1 MQTRTR
7 SRSRSR
13 TPFKKSADPKAST
26 NKSKV
31 AKNPELSPEKTAHF
45 DSESQEVSSKS
56 GHPKKQSY
64 LEIIKEFIDT
74 HDAMYPNQENMGNFS
89 LIEDLKIIYEMAKD
103 DQEQSHLSIF
113 WKNLAN
119 GTLKRNVES
128 IRSRYKGYL
137 KFLEKDDFDRILEH
151 LKASGVHGYWLKFG
165 QLESK
170 KRKLIEI
177 AVDERLKSSSS
188 TNIEKHVEEIV
199 VEEGEKKIEK
209 KTPSFFERKSNK
221 DPNNSEN
228 FIRSKRDS
236 QWITHMTKYQEIIKN
251 NTLSVESK
259 WKEKQIFKEAK
270 MEEEEQKSANNI
282 VIISD
287 FKERWVMHSNEDAS
301 IKELDVRLE
310 KLQKQ
315 YGVDKD
321 TLVEAMYAVSGDL
334 EDLVKLLENPSD
346 EIIKWTKEDDQALEE
361 SKKAN
366 DKSFLI
372 LMRYKGKERI
382 AKRLEFLNK
391 SLPFALE

>member
-1 MQTRTR
+1 MHTRTR

-13 TPFKKSADPKAST
+13 TPLKKSVDPKAST

-45 DSESQEVSSKS
+45 DSESQISSKS
-56 GHPKKQSY
+56 GHTNKKSY

-74 HDAMYPNQENMGNFS
+74 DDAMYPNQEVMGNFS

-177 AVDERLKSSSS
+177 AVDERLKSTSS
-188 TNIEKHVEEIV
+188 TNVQVKPIV
-199 VEEGEKKIEK
+199 VEEGEKKIPNFFQK
-209 KTPSFFERKSNK
+209 KTNK
-221 DPNNSEN
+221 DPQNSEN
-228 FIRSKRDS
+228 FIQSKRDS
-236 QWITHMTKYQEIIKN
+236 QWITHITKYQDVIKN

-259 WKEKQIFKEAK
+259 WREKHIFKVTK
-270 MEEEEQKSANNI
+270 MEEEEQKNANTI

-287 FKERWVMHSNEDAS
+287 FKERRVMHSNEDVS
-301 IKELDVRLE
+301 IKELDFRLE

-315 YGVDKD
+315 YGVEKD
-321 TLVEAMYAVSGDL
+321 TLVEAMLAVSGDL

-361 SKKAN
+361 CKNKN

-372 LMRYKGKERI
+372 LMRYKGKDRI
-382 AKRLEFLNK
+382 KKRLEFLNK

>member
-13 TPFKKSADPKAST
+13 TPFKKSVDPKAST
-26 NKSKV
+26 NKTKV

-45 DSESQEVSSKS
+45 DSESQVSSKS
-56 GHPKKQSY
+56 GHPNKKSY

-74 HDAMYPNQENMGNFS
+74 HDAMYPIQEVMGNFS

-103 DQEQSHLSIF
+103 DKEQSHLSVF

-119 GTLKRNVES
+119 GILKRNVES

-137 KFLEKDDFDRILEH
+137 KFLEKDDFDHILEH

-177 AVDERLKSSSS
+177 SVDEKLKSSSS
-188 TNIEKHVEEIV
+188 INVEKQVQQIV

-209 KTPSFFERKSNK
+209 KVPNFFEKKTNK
-221 DPNNSEN
+221 DPQNTEN
-228 FIRSKRDS
+228 FIQSKRDS
-236 QWITHMTKYQEIIKN
+236 QWITHITKYQEVIKN

-259 WKEKQIFKEAK
+259 WKEKRIFNEKK
-270 MEEEEQKSANNI
+270 MDEEEQKNANTI
-282 VIISD
+282 VVTSD
-287 FKERWVMHSNEDAS
+287 FKERWVMHSSEDVS

-321 TLVEAMYAVSGDL
+321 TLVQAMYTVSGDL

-346 EIIKWTKEDDQALEE
+346 EIIKWSKEDDQALDECKSE
-361 SKKAN
+361 S

-382 AKRLEFLNK
+382 IKRLEFLNK
-391 SLPFALE
+391 SLPFALG

>member
-1 MQTRTR
+1 MHTRTR

-13 TPFKKSADPKAST
+13 TPLKKSVDPKAST

-45 DSESQEVSSKS
+45 DSESQISSKS
-56 GHPKKQSY
+56 GHPNKKSY

-74 HDAMYPNQENMGNFS
+74 DDAMYPNQEVMGNFS

-103 DQEQSHLSIF
+103 DQEQSNLSIF

-177 AVDERLKSSSS
+177 AVDERLKSTSS
-188 TNIEKHVEEIV
+188 TNVQVKPIV
-199 VEEGEKKIEK
+199 VEEGEKKIPNFFQK
-209 KTPSFFERKSNK
+209 KTNK
-221 DPNNSEN
+221 DPQNSEN
-228 FIRSKRDS
+228 FIQSKRDS
-236 QWITHMTKYQEIIKN
+236 QWITHITKYQDVIKN

-259 WKEKQIFKEAK
+259 WREKHIFK
-270 MEEEEQKSANNI
+270 
-282 VIISD
+282 
-287 FKERWVMHSNEDAS
+287 
-301 IKELDVRLE
+301 
-310 KLQKQ
+310 KLMCTQLF
-315 YGVDKD
+315 YGC
-321 TLVEAMYAVSGDL
+321 
-334 EDLVKLLENPSD
+334 
-346 EIIKWTKEDDQALEE
+346 
-361 SKKAN
+361 
-366 DKSFLI
+366 
-372 LMRYKGKERI
+372 
-382 AKRLEFLNK
+382 
-391 SLPFALE
+391 

>member
-1 MQTRTR
+1 
-7 SRSRSR
+7 
-13 TPFKKSADPKAST
+13 
-26 NKSKV
+26 
-31 AKNPELSPEKTAHF
+31 
-45 DSESQEVSSKS
+45 
-56 GHPKKQSY
+56 
-64 LEIIKEFIDT
+64 
-74 HDAMYPNQENMGNFS
+74 
-89 LIEDLKIIYEMAKD
+89 MAKD

-177 AVDERLKSSSS
+177 AVDERLKSTSS
-188 TNIEKHVEEIV
+188 TNVQVKPIV
-199 VEEGEKKIEK
+199 VEEGEKKIPNFFQK
-209 KTPSFFERKSNK
+209 KTNK
-221 DPNNSEN
+221 DPQNSEN
-228 FIRSKRDS
+228 FIQSKRDS
-236 QWITHMTKYQEIIKN
+236 QWITHITKYQDVIKN

-259 WKEKQIFKEAK
+259 WREKHIFKVTK
-270 MEEEEQKSANNI
+270 MEEEEQKNANTI

-287 FKERWVMHSNEDAS
+287 FKERRVMHSNEDVS
-301 IKELDVRLE
+301 IKELDFRLE

-315 YGVDKD
+315 YGVEKD
-321 TLVEAMYAVSGDL
+321 TLVEAMLAVSGDL

-361 SKKAN
+361 CKNKN

-372 LMRYKGKERI
+372 LMRYKGKDRI
-382 AKRLEFLNK
+382 KKRLEFLNK